1 MSRFLSSRFSAM
13 IPYNTSGDKSPSDD
27 LIRLNTNE
35 NPFEPSPKAIEYA
48 HTASL
53 GLNFYGDPECEL
65 LTRKLAEFLN
75 VQSNEIIFGN
85 GSDEILNFIF
95 TGFCE
100 NGAIFPDITYSFYA
114 ILAEFHGISFK
125 TIPLDENFRI
135 EPSDYFAPN
144 ARTII
149 FANPN
154 APTGLFLESSEIERI
169 ISHNPESLIIIDEAY
184 ADFSG
189 KTCVEL
195 IHKYENLAVIRTFSK
210 SRSLA
215 GARLGFCVAN
225 ENLIQ
230 DLRTIKNSIAPYNIN
245 SMTQAAG
252 IGAIEDED
260 YTRENV
266 RTILQTREFVRE
278 ELVKLGFEVLDSN
291 TNFLFTKHAR
301 ISGQKIYEELLR
313 RKILIRHFSKPARI
327 SDFNRITIGTREQM
341 QLMLENLREIIGG
354 AC

>member
-1 MSRFLSSRFSAM
+1 MSRFLSSRFAAM

-35 NPFEPSPKAIEYA
+35 NPFAPSPKAIEYA
-48 HTASL
+48 HSASH
-53 GLNFYGDPECEL
+53 GLNFYCEPECEL
-65 LTRKLAEFLN
+65 LTRKLSEFLN
-75 VQSNEIIFGN
+75 VQSSEIIFGN

-114 ILAEFHGISFK
+114 ILAEFHAVKFE

-135 EPSDYFAPN
+135 IPEKYFALHG
-144 ARTII
+144 RTII
-149 FANPN
+149 FPNPN
-154 APTGLFLESSEIERI
+154 APTGLILSTSQIETI
-169 ISHNPESLIIIDEAY
+169 ISHNPDSLIIIDEAY

-189 KTCVEL
+189 ETCVEL
-195 IHKYENLAVIRTFSK
+195 IHKYDNLAVIRTFSK

-215 GARLGFCVAN
+215 GARLGFCVAC

-245 SMTQAAG
+245 AMTQAAG
-252 IGAIEDED
+252 IGALEDED
-260 YTRENV
+260 YTRENI
-266 RTILQTREFVRE
+266 REILRTREFVRE
-278 ELVKLGFEVLDSN
+278 ELVKLGFEVLDSS
-291 TNFLFTKHAR
+291 TNFLFTRHTR

-313 RKILIRHFSKPARI
+313 HKILIRHFNQPARI

-341 QLMLENLREIIGG
+341 QLMLEALREIIGG
-354 AC
+354 NY